1 MRTTSRT
8 ESQAQYSEALTAV
21 ANDREVIV
29 IDRAGHDSVVMVP
42 LDEYESLLE
51 TVHLMRSSANARRLL
66 DAMERL
72 EAGGRQ

>member
-1 MRTTSRT
+1 MRTTSYT
-8 ESQAQYSEALTAV
+8 EFQAQYNEVLTAV

-51 TVHLMRSSANARRLL
+51 TVHLMRSPANARRLL
-66 DAMERL
+66 DAMEWL
-72 EAGGRQ
+72 EA